1 MEPSAT
7 FGRGHK
13 HSSSLLGPKP
23 RSHPLPELATLAP
36 TSPSFAGR
44 GDVSG
49 LFWNLVSGESA
60 FRNALRC
67 AVHRLVS
74 IPSILRS
81 QSQSLPHLRSLLHW
95 RIEELAIPVL
105 QDTVADEYHPRT
117 YGRDIRH
124 RFRRSSPSRSMQ
136 SQRRMGEQGVVDE
149 TFCCK
154 VGFLA
159 EHSKPTT
166 PLLFGDV
173 VTRELYELIPL
184 PSIEAPCDHPSWGTK
199 KKDSQQEHSQRSDS
213 RDQQVLATSSPF
225 PTQLGEVE
233 WSHQRHSGGGI
244 STAAV
249 SSVRNPDRTPSRSLL
264 RSLRPPPASLGEV
277 TLAAFFGIW

>member
-1 MEPSAT
+1 MIIRVGESRKRIPNKYILNDPILWINKFSQLRHLSQRSWGRSNGAISDIREVGISTAAVSSVRNPGRTPS
-7 FGRGHK
+7 R
-13 HSSSLLGPKP
+13 SLL
-23 RSHPLPELATLAP
+23 RSLRPPPA
-36 TSPSFAGR
+36 FAGR
-44 GDVSG
+44 GDASG

-81 QSQSLPHLRSLLHW
+81 QSQQLPHLRSLLHW

-105 QDTVADEYHPRT
+105 QETVADEYHPRT
-117 YGRDIRH
+117 YSRDIRH

-154 VGFLA
+154 VGLLA
-159 EHSKPTT
+159 EHSKPRT

-184 PSIEAPCDHPSWGTK
+184 SSVEAPCNYPSWGTK
-199 KKDSQQEHSQRSDS
+199 KKESQQEHSQ
-213 RDQQVLATSSPF
+213 
-225 PTQLGEVE
+225 
-233 WSHQRHSGGGI
+233 
-244 STAAV
+244 
-249 SSVRNPDRTPSRSLL
+249 
-264 RSLRPPPASLGEV
+264 
-277 TLAAFFGIW
+277 

>member
-13 HSSSLLGPKP
+13 HSSSLLGPKH

-44 GDVSG
+44 GNGSG
-49 LFWNLVSGESA
+49 LFWNSVSGESA

-81 QSQSLPHLRSLLHW
+81 QSQQLPHLRSLLHW

-105 QDTVADEYHPRT
+105 QDTAADENHPHT
-117 YGRDIRH
+117 YSRDIRH

-154 VGFLA
+154 VGLLA

-184 PSIEAPCDHPSWGTK
+184 SSIEAPGDYPSWGTK

-213 RDQQVLATSSPF
+213 RNQQVLATSSPL
-225 PTQLGEVE
+225 PTQLGEVA
-233 WSHQRHSGGGI
+233 WSFQRHSRRGLSEGRPVAT
-244 STAAV
+244 SKPRPLPDVANAKM
-249 SSVRNPDRTPSRSLL
+249 VRR
-264 RSLRPPPASLGEV
+264 
-277 TLAAFFGIW
+277 